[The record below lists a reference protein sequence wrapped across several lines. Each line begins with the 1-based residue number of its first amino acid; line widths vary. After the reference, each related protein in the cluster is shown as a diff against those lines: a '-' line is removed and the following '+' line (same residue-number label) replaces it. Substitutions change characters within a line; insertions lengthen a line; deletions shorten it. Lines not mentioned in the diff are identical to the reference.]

1 MRFSTLTMV
10 AFVAHTS
17 TQAIAAPLPLYDEVQ
32 DLVARADS
40 ANWASVATKLAQ
52 KVPAPLLEIH
62 TGEEPLH
69 VVQTLVQAAARAGP
83 YRTGDGAP
91 HISPMPAPEPN
102 PILKSWNEKT
112 GNLFTHPS
120 PGTQPWGGVHRR
132 PPKLSKRDPEI
143 EELDW
148 VN

>member
-1 MRFSTLTMV
+1 MRFSTLTMA

-40 ANWASVATKLAQ
+40 TNWAKTASKLAQ
-52 KVPAPLLEIH
+52 KVPAPLLNIPTESEYL
-62 TGEEPLH
+62 G
-69 VVQTLVQAAARAGP
+69 VVQKLVQVAASAGP
-83 YRTGDGAP
+83 YRTGDGVP
-91 HISPMPAPEPN
+91 HISTRPVPQPN
-102 PILKSWNEKT
+102 PILKAWNEKT

-120 PGTQPWGGVHRR
+120 PGTPPGAGVHRG

-143 EELDW
+143 DELDW

>member
-17 TQAIAAPLPLYDEVQ
+17 TQATAAPLPLYDEVQ
-32 DLVARADS
+32 ELVARGS
-40 ANWASVATKLAQ
+40 TNWASAASKLAQ
-52 KVPAPLLEIH
+52 KVPVALVHSH
-62 TGEEPLH
+62 TGSESIEA
-69 VVQTLVQAAARAGP
+69 VQKLVEAAASAGP

-91 HISPMPAPEPN
+91 HISTRPTPEPN
-102 PILKSWNEKT
+102 PILKAWNEKT

-120 PGTQPWGGVHRR
+120 PGTPPWGGIHRR
-132 PPKLSKRDPEI
+132 PPRLSKRDPEI
-143 EELDW
+143 DELDW